1 MLLMSHLLHE
11 AELDVKNYA
20 GRGRCFPP
28 RLKAEEYRITS
39 SEISQNNPSH
49 LAKAEFNS
57 VL

>member
-1 MLLMSHLLHE
+1 MLLMSDLFHE

-20 GRGRCFPP
+20 DRGRCFPP

-49 LAKAEFNS
+49 HAKAEFNS

>member
-1 MLLMSHLLHE
+1 MSDLLHE

-20 GRGRCFPP
+20 DRGRCFPP
-28 RLKAEEYRITS
+28 RLKGEEYRITS

-57 VL
+57 VFNYS

>member
-1 MLLMSHLLHE
+1 MSDLFHE

-20 GRGRCFPP
+20 DQGRCFPP
-28 RLKAEEYRITS
+28 RLKAEEYRIMS

-49 LAKAEFNS
+49 HAKAEFKS

>member
-1 MLLMSHLLHE
+1 MSDLLHE

-20 GRGRCFPP
+20 DRGQCFPP

-39 SEISQNNPSH
+39 SEISQNNPSP

-57 VL
+57 VFNYS